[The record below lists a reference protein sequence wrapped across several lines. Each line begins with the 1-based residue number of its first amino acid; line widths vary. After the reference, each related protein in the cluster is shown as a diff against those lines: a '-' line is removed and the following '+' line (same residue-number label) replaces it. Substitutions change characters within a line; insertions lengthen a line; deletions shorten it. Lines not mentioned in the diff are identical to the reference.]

1 MNPLTRL
8 LEWLGVEDGADV
20 EKVAAA
26 AIGALERQVD
36 EARRWTAR
44 AIAAER
50 RLARVLA
57 ELPATP
63 AGDAPERAALAAQ
76 YAAVR
81 QSSAELRQML
91 NQLRAALADA
101 RRRQR
106 WLVARC
112 VVFEA
117 QLTVRRLVR
126 QPKNAERPEKIL
138 ASLERDFEEITKE
151 VLGKEK
157 SRSR

>member
-8 LEWLGVEDGADV
+8 LAWLGVEDGADV
-20 EKVAAA
+20 ETVAAA
-26 AIGALERQVD
+26 AIGGLERQVD

-44 AIAAER
+44 AIGAER
-50 RLARVLA
+50 RLARTLA
-57 ELPATP
+57 ELPDTLPGDTP
-63 AGDAPERAALAAQ
+63 KRAALAAQ

-106 WLVARC
+106 WLAARC
-112 VVFEA
+112 AVFEA
-117 QLTVRRLVR
+117 RVAVRRLMH
-126 QPKNAERPEKIL
+126 QPKDGERPEQIL
-138 ASLERDFEEITKE
+138 AGLERDFEEITKE
-151 VLGKEK
+151 VFGKEK